1 MRELARCIAWAL
13 ALGAAALVAAAFAGF
28 GLAQVDG
35 AWAWAVLLVYSPFYL
50 LGYVF
55 GADTSYS
62 TGLSPF
68 DAAVFGGQFLYFL
81 VIVASVRFALGKNR
95 RRSA

>member
-13 ALGAAALVAAAFAGF
+13 ALGTAALVVAGFTSF
-28 GLAQVDG
+28 GLAQADG
-35 AWAWAVLLVYSPFYL
+35 VWVWAVLLVYSPFYL

-62 TGLSPF
+62 AGLSAF
-68 DAAVFGGQFLYFL
+68 DAAVFCGQFLYFL
-81 VIVASVRFALGKNR
+81 AIVAGVRFAFCRKWR
-95 RRSA
+95 RNA